1 MKKKSFIDR
10 FKAMLGDFKA
20 NPDAFKSA
28 IMSAFIMGSGQ
39 IRNKQK
45 VKAAVFLGVLF
56 FFILIELFTGGY
68 IYMFTELSQ
77 YPGENIYIIR
87 DYGGIFSKGL
97 WGLFTLG
104 KVVAQTMYRGNLVS
118 AYNKVIPW
126 LSADNSVSLLGQG
139 LIAIVLLSLF
149 AGVWITNVRD
159 AYTSRKIILSSGK
172 IETGKQ
178 YIKRIWV
185 EMFPFIIL
193 LPTLVMVLFFIVIP
207 FLFSFL
213 LAFTNYTNAVKIPLN
228 LIKWTGFN
236 TFTKIASD
244 AAWVKIFLSVV
255 GWTFLYAIMASFTCY
270 IMGMINAIV
279 IESRYVKAKKLWRTL
294 LIVPWAIPS
303 MISLMVFRNVFD
315 LNGLANQLLNTLKIM
330 GPVSNFLHTVGLQGV
345 IGDPIYWFI
354 IPENGNLAKAVIL
367 MVNLWLGAPYF
378 MMLITGVLTTLPK
391 DLYEAAAIDGATA
404 WQSFRRITLP
414 LIIRA
419 TLPAI
424 IMTFTFNFNNFGAIY
439 FLTGGGPGWPTAQI
453 PISMYVSGGV
463 PGQTDILISWIY
475 KLSFNNNAQL
485 YNIAAVYS
493 ILIFLFI
500 GFISVYNLSKSK
512 GLWEDD

>member
-1 MKKKSFIDR
+1 MKKRKIMERIKDSFANI
-10 FKAMLGDFKA
+10 KA
-20 NPDAFKSA
+20 NPDALKSA
-28 IMSAFIMGSGQ
+28 LLSVFVPGLGQ
-39 IRNKQK
+39 LRNKQK
-45 VKAAVFLGVLF
+45 IKAAVFFGV
-56 FFILIELFTGGY
+56 FILFILVEVVTGGY
-68 IYMFTELSQ
+68 IYVFSELQ
-77 YPGENIYIIR
+77 TYPGDKIYLIR

-97 WGLFTLG
+97 WGLITLG
-104 KVVAQTMYRGNLVS
+104 AVTAQTMYRGELVS

-126 LSADNSVSLLGQG
+126 LSADNSVTLLGNG
-139 LIAIVLLSLF
+139 LIALILFSLY
-149 AGVWITNVRD
+149 AGIWITSIRD
-159 AYTSRKIILSSGK
+159 AFTSKITILKSGK
-172 IETGKQ
+172 IETGQQ

-213 LAFTNYTNAVKIPLN
+213 LAFTNYTNAVKVPLD
-228 LIKWTGFN
+228 LIRWTGFA

-244 AAWVKIFLSVV
+244 AGWVKIFMSVIA
-255 GWTFLYAIMASFTCY
+255 WTFLYAIMASFTCY
-270 IMGMINAIV
+270 VMGMINALV
-279 IESRYVKAKKLWRTL
+279 IESKVVKAKKFWRTL

-315 LNGLANQLLNTLKIM
+315 LNGLANQLLITLKIM

-345 IGDPIYWFI
+345 VGDPIYWFI

-453 PISMYVSGGV
+453 PTSMYVSGGV